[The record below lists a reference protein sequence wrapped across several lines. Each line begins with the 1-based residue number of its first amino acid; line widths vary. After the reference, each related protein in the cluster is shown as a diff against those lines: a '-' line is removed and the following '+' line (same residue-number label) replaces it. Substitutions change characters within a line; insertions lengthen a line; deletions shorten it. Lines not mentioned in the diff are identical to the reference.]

1 MDGLS
6 SLDVFEAAKKNKFEQ
21 LDAFAT
27 KNC

>member
-1 MDGLS
+1 MDDLS